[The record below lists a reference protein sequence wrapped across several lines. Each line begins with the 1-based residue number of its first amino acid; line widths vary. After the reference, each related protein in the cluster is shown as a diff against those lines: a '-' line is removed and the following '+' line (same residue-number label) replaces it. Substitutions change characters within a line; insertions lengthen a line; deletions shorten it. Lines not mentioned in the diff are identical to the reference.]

1 MVTAFPNT
9 SEADGGKP
17 GKAKGLMKASEV
29 SKRLEKHLAQTAE
42 EGGELSEEIAEAKA
56 ELVELLGGLL
66 TKQAERQ
73 LQRLDRVLAKRPP
86 EKVLAAIQRAKDKA
100 ERGKLRGEGVI
111 KEVKDKAG
119 PPEGKG
125 KPANSDGDV

>member
-73 LQRLDRVLAKRPP
+73 LQRLDRYWLNVHRRKCWQQF
-86 EKVLAAIQRAKDKA
+86 K
-100 ERGKLRGEGVI
+100 GLRTKQ
-111 KEVKDKAG
+111 KEA
-119 PPEGKG
+119 
-125 KPANSDGDV
+125 S